1 MNNIG
6 MDYRFQTRD
15 PSRRLKGIA
24 IVVVLHAFLGYA
36 LVSGLARKGLN
47 FVKKPLEAVVIQE
60 VIIPPPPPPPPPK
73 KIEKPVAMPKLDAPP
88 PPYVPPP
95 EFTVTAPAPPAV
107 MAAPT
112 TSVPPPTT
120 TVAATPAPAPVAAPV
135 AKPTKVTAGM
145 VCTKMAKPEMPSLSW
160 SGEALYKVVATVK
173 AGRVA
178 NIEVTSLRSGVD
190 RKAQR
195 ALIAAIETTLKE
207 SYECP
212 GDHVFEQEFQF
223 KQE

>member
-1 MNNIG
+1 MNFAQEKNG
-6 MDYRFQTRD
+6 ASRFTG
-15 PSRRLKGIA
+15 LGLVILIHIVIVYAIA
-24 IVVVLHAFLGYA
+24 
-36 LVSGLARKGLN
+36 SGLARKAVEAIKGPIETKVIEEK
-47 FVKKPLEAVVIQE
+47 VKPPPPPDKV
-60 VIIPPPPPPPPPK
+60 IPPPPDLK
-73 KIEKPVAMPKLDAPP
+73 APP

-160 SGEALYKVVATVK
+160 SGEALYKVIATVK

-178 NIEVTSLRSGVD
+178 TVEVTSLRSGVD

>member
-1 MNNIG
+1 MNFAQEKNG
-6 MDYRFQTRD
+6 ASRFTG
-15 PSRRLKGIA
+15 LGLVILIHIVIVYAIA
-24 IVVVLHAFLGYA
+24 
-36 LVSGLARKGLN
+36 SGLARKAVEAIKGPIETKVIEEK
-47 FVKKPLEAVVIQE
+47 VKPPPPPDKV
-60 VIIPPPPPPPPPK
+60 IPPPPDLK
-73 KIEKPVAMPKLDAPP
+73 APP

-112 TSVPPPTT
+112 TSVPPATT

-135 AKPTKVTAGM
+135 AKPTKITAGM
-145 VCTKMAKPEMPSLSW
+145 VCTKMGKPEMPSVSW

-178 NIEVTSLRSGVD
+178 AIEVTSLRSGVD

-195 ALIAAIETTLKE
+195 ALIASIESTLKDT
-207 SYECP
+207 YECP
-212 GDHVFEQEFQF
+212 GDHTFEQEFQF
-223 KQE
+223 KLE

>member
-1 MNNIG
+1 MNFAQEKNGASRFTGIG
-6 MDYRFQTRD
+6 LVILIHIVIVYA
-15 PSRRLKGIA
+15 IA
-24 IVVVLHAFLGYA
+24 
-36 LVSGLARKGLN
+36 SGLARKAVEAIKGPIETKVIEEK
-47 FVKKPLEAVVIQE
+47 VKPPPPPDKV
-60 VIIPPPPPPPPPK
+60 IPPPPDLK
-73 KIEKPVAMPKLDAPP
+73 APP

-112 TSVPPPTT
+112 TSVPPTTT
-120 TVAATPAPAPVAAPV
+120 TVAATPAPAPPAPAPV
-135 AKPTKVTAGM
+135 AAKPTKITAGM
-145 VCTKMAKPEMPSLSW
+145 VCTKMGKPEMPSVSW

-173 AGRVA
+173 SGRVA
-178 NIEVTSLRSGVD
+178 SIEVTSLRSGVD

-195 ALIAAIETTLKE
+195 ALIGAIETTLKE

-223 KQE
+223 KLE